1 MRISTNMIF
10 QRATNGILDNQAQV
24 SKTQLQMSSGKKV
37 ITPSDNPTAA
47 AHILQL
53 QHSIDLHNTYQTN
66 IGYAQASLSNE
77 ESVLNSAND
86 FLQRIR
92 VLAVQAGNGVITS
105 ADMRSIAQEVQQH
118 LNGLVALANSQ
129 DGSGNH
135 LFAGNRTTI
144 TPFSQSGGAFS
155 YAGDQAQRT
164 LQIGENRQVAISDSG
179 YHVFQK
185 IKNGNG
191 TFVTSYNGANTGSG
205 VISAGQVNDPA
216 AWLPDTYSLTF
227 LTPTTYEVRDSSSAL
242 VTSGT
247 YKADAPISFNGIQ
260 VTVSGAPAAGDSYTV
275 APSSNQDIF
284 TTIQKLVTALNG
296 GVTDPATRA
305 KYNSD
310 VSQVLASIDQ
320 GMNHLDNVRAGIG
333 ARLNSIDNQKASNDD
348 LVTASQTA
356 LSSLQDL
363 DYAAAAT
370 RLSQQMLMLQAA
382 QQSFVKTQ
390 NLSLFNYIR

>member
-10 QRATNGILDNQAQV
+10 QRATSGILDAQSQV

-37 ITPSDNPTAA
+37 INPSDDPIAA
-47 AHILQL
+47 ARILQL

-66 IGYAQASLSNE
+66 IGYAQASLNAE
-77 ESVLNSAND
+77 ESALNNANN

-92 VLAVQAGNGVITS
+92 VLAIQAGNGVITS
-105 ADMRSIAQEVQQH
+105 ADMQSIAQELHQD

-144 TPFSQSGGAFS
+144 SPFSQSGGSFI
-155 YAGDQAQRT
+155 YAGDQAQRS
-164 LQIGENRQVAISDSG
+164 LQIGENRQVDISDSG
-179 YHVFQK
+179 YKVFQN

-191 TFVTSYNGANTGSG
+191 TFVTSCGAANTGSG
-205 VISAGQVNDPA
+205 TISAGQVNDPA
-216 AWLPDTYSLTF
+216 AWVPDTYSLTF
-227 LTPTTYEVRDSSSAL
+227 TTPSTYEVRDSSSA
-242 VTSGT
+242 VVASGS
-247 YKADAPISFNGIQ
+247 YQSDAPITFNGIQ
-260 VTVSGAPAAGDSYTV
+260 VTVSGTPAAGDSYTI
-275 APSSNQDIF
+275 APSANQDIF
-284 TTIQKLVTALNG
+284 TTIQKIINTLNK
-296 GVTDPATRA
+296 GVVDPTTRA

-310 VSQVLASIDQ
+310 INQFLASIDQ

-333 ARLNSIDNQKASNDD
+333 ARLNSIDNQKAENSD

-382 QQSFVKTQ
+382 QQSFVKVQ
-390 NLSLFNYIR
+390 NLSLFNYIQ